1 MQLIE
6 QAQTLLNF
14 DNQATFDVNILDA
27 VINTMYR
34 GQGDAQRQAS
44 EVLNILRDH
53 PDAWTKV
60 DCILEYSKCQETK
73 YYALQILEKTI
84 KIRWKT
90 LPKEQCEA
98 IKQFIVSMIISHSQ
112 NQQSIEREKVY
123 LSKLNIILVQILKHE
138 WPKNWPNFISDIVE
152 ASKTNESMC
161 QNNLE
166 ILKLLS
172 EEVFDFSSGQM
183 TQTKA
188 KHLKDTM
195 CTEFT
200 KIFQLCEYVVDKSRH
215 PPLLLVT
222 LETLLRF
229 LSWIPLGYIFET
241 NMANTL
247 IETFFT
253 VPMFRNVTLR
263 CLTEIASIQISQ
275 YESKLIEFF
284 RHTMIQ
290 LKTIMPLTIDLK
302 SVYRTAKDDDQK
314 FIQNLALFLAIFLK
328 EHGLLIERTPD
339 LKETLLEALQYL
351 VFISEVDDIEIFKI
365 CLEYWNILSSE
376 LYREVPYQQT
386 ALSYMR
392 NINNT
397 SSRRQFYSVILSK
410 VRRVM
415 ISRMA
420 RPEEVLIV
428 ENERGEV
435 VREFMKDTDAINL
448 YKNMRETLV
457 YLTHL
462 NYLDTESIM
471 TEKLANQI
479 NGSEW
484 SWKNLN
490 TLCWAIG
497 SISGAMV
504 EDDEKRFL
512 VTVIKELLGLVE
524 QKRGKDNKAIVA
536 SNIMYVVGQYPRFL
550 RAHWKFLKTVVNK
563 LFEFMHETHEGVQDM
578 ACDTFI
584 KISQKCRRHFI
595 TIQLGESQPFVE
607 EILTNINGIICHLE
621 AHQLQ
626 TFYEAVGHM
635 IAASID
641 IIQQTK
647 LIDKYMQLPNEMWN
661 TIIFQAK
668 KSVECLKDPDIIN
681 NILNILKTNIR
692 ASKALGAPYVHQL
705 IKIYQDMLHI
715 YKVTSEN
722 INQAIR
728 IHGSIVV
735 KQRLIK
741 SMMAIKEDT
750 LILIGNYFSKANN
763 TQQILD
769 EFFPPLITFV
779 LIDYRDCHSDARESE
794 VLNLLAILVNKAE
807 NRFINRVPEV
817 FDLTFEHTLHMI
829 DKNFE
834 DYPDH
839 RKNFYIFLQSV
850 ANVCFPAL
858 IALNATQFKFVYDSI
873 MWALKHTMRT
883 ISELGL
889 EILQTMIRKFQTCD
903 PQAAQNFY
911 QVYYLETMQHIF
923 AVVAECSHT
932 SGLTAHSQILANLF
946 LIAEQGLI
954 KIPLAPEVQ
963 DPSQNLLYIQQ
974 FMANLLKTA
983 FSHLQDNQ
991 IKVIIEGFVALDQD
1005 IVGFKEHLRDF
1016 LVQIRETNGND
1027 TADLYLEDREQTL
1040 KLAAE
1045 EKRKIQMSV
1054 PGILNPHEIPEDMQD

>member
-1 MQLIE
+1 M
-6 QAQTLLNF
+6 
-14 DNQATFDVNILDA
+14 
-27 VINTMYR
+27 
-34 GQGDAQRQAS
+34 
-44 EVLNILRDH
+44 
-53 PDAWTKV
+53 K
-60 DCILEYSKCQETK
+60 
-73 YYALQILEKTI
+73 
-84 KIRWKT
+84 
-90 LPKEQCEA
+90 
-98 IKQFIVSMIISHSQ
+98 
-112 NQQSIEREKVY
+112 
-123 LSKLNIILVQILKHE
+123 
-138 WPKNWPNFISDIVE
+138 
-152 ASKTNESMC
+152 
-161 QNNLE
+161 
-166 ILKLLS
+166 
-172 EEVFDFSSGQM
+172 FSL
-183 TQTKA
+183 T
-188 KHLKDTM
+188 H
-195 CTEFT
+195 
-200 KIFQLCEYVVDKSRH
+200 DKSRH

-595 TIQLGESQPFVE
+595 TIQLGESQPFVS
-607 EILTNINGIICHLE
+607 T
-621 AHQLQ
+621 
-626 TFYEAVGHM
+626 
-635 IAASID
+635 
-641 IIQQTK
+641 
-647 LIDKYMQLPNEMWN
+647 
-661 TIIFQAK
+661 
-668 KSVECLKDPDIIN
+668 
-681 NILNILKTNIR
+681 LNI
-692 ASKALGAPYVHQL
+692 
-705 IKIYQDMLHI
+705 
-715 YKVTSEN
+715 
-722 INQAIR
+722 
-728 IHGSIVV
+728 
-735 KQRLIK
+735 
-741 SMMAIKEDT
+741 
-750 LILIGNYFSKANN
+750 
-763 TQQILD
+763 
-769 EFFPPLITFV
+769 
-779 LIDYRDCHSDARESE
+779 
-794 VLNLLAILVNKAE
+794 
-807 NRFINRVPEV
+807 
-817 FDLTFEHTLHMI
+817 
-829 DKNFE
+829 
-834 DYPDH
+834 
-839 RKNFYIFLQSV
+839 
-850 ANVCFPAL
+850 
-858 IALNATQFKFVYDSI
+858 
-873 MWALKHTMRT
+873 
-883 ISELGL
+883 
-889 EILQTMIRKFQTCD
+889 
-903 PQAAQNFY
+903 
-911 QVYYLETMQHIF
+911 
-923 AVVAECSHT
+923 
-932 SGLTAHSQILANLF
+932 
-946 LIAEQGLI
+946 
-954 KIPLAPEVQ
+954 
-963 DPSQNLLYIQQ
+963 
-974 FMANLLKTA
+974 
-983 FSHLQDNQ
+983 
-991 IKVIIEGFVALDQD
+991 
-1005 IVGFKEHLRDF
+1005 
-1016 LVQIRETNGND
+1016 
-1027 TADLYLEDREQTL
+1027 
-1040 KLAAE
+1040 
-1045 EKRKIQMSV
+1045 
-1054 PGILNPHEIPEDMQD
+1054 